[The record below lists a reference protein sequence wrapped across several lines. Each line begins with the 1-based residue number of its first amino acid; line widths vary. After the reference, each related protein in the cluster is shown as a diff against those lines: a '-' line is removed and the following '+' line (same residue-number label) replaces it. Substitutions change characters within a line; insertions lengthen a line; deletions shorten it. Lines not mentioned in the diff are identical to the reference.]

1 VGLTARKLP
10 RRYIGI
16 AVILILIAVF
26 GAEVYAHNYVQVATL
41 PVVTADY
48 ALTHLRA
55 MNIAINDTHIFSSN
69 GATWLLV
76 LSLYRIPNPGY
87 VLLYIFKI
95 QENKTFFT
103 QSVDLV
109 GVSLDVK
116 SGPTNI
122 VIPFSST
129 MSFGLNDGNSSI
141 VLGQYQVDSI
151 GTYYYFDFAFTFM
164 AYEKTLVG
172 ILSSGEMTVVFT
184 ENMTIPE

>member
-16 AVILILIAVF
+16 AFILILVAF
-26 GAEVYAHNYVQVATL
+26 FSAEVYAHNYVQVATL

-48 ALTHLRA
+48 ALNHLRA
-55 MNIAINDTHIFSSN
+55 MNISINDTYIFSSN

-87 VLLYIFKI
+87 VLLYVFKI
-95 QENKTFFT
+95 QENRTFFT

-116 SGPTNI
+116 SRPTNI
-122 VIPFSST
+122 ADSST
-129 MSFGLNDGNSSI
+129 MRFGLNDGNSSI
-141 VLGQYQVDSI
+141 VLGQYQVSSS
-151 GTYYYFDFAFTFM
+151 GTFYFDFAFTFK

-172 ILSSGEMTVVFT
+172 ILSSGRMTVLFT
-184 ENMTIPE
+184 ENMSIPI

>member
-1 VGLTARKLP
+1 MGLTARKLP

-16 AVILILIAVF
+16 AVILVLVAVF
-26 GAEVYAHNYVQVATL
+26 GAEVYAYNYVQVATL

-48 ALTHLRA
+48 ALSHLRA
-55 MNIAINDTHIFSSN
+55 MNIPINDTYIFSSN

-76 LSLYRIPNPGY
+76 LSLYRISNPGA
-87 VLLYIFKI
+87 VLLYVFKI

-109 GVSLDVK
+109 GVSFDV
-116 SGPTNI
+116 SSRPMNI
-122 VIPFSST
+122 VLPYSSIG
-129 MSFGLNDGNSSI
+129 FGLNDGNSSI
-141 VLGQYQVDSI
+141 LLAQYTVSSP
-151 GTYYYFDFAFTFM
+151 GTFYFDFVFTFK

-172 ILSSGEMTVVFT
+172 ILSSGEMTVLFT

>member
-48 ALTHLRA
+48 ALNHLRA
-55 MNIAINDTHIFSSN
+55 MNIPINDTHIFSSN

-122 VIPFSST
+122 VFPFST

-151 GTYYYFDFAFTFM
+151 GTYYYFDFAFTFK

-172 ILSSGEMTVVFT
+172 ILSSGEMTVLFT